1 MASSYG
7 VDESRIEARS
17 QPLPETAPAT
27 RGKSALGA
35 KQGRYYRPELDV
47 LRCIAFLMVFTSHI
61 PAIGP
66 ASHAFSLLGVVEESG
81 GTGVCVFFA
90 LSAFLIT
97 ELLLREKEETGTI
110 HRSAFFIRRILRIW
124 PLYFVAVAISVAVP
138 LVYHRWVAP
147 LHFVLP
153 YLLFSGNIA
162 TSALGAYPRNGMLA
176 PLWSISVEE
185 QFYLLWAFLLFWKG
199 RAGAWFAILGI
210 LPAAWAVDL
219 LIPWHG
225 GARDPNLWTNSL
237 SQFQYFA
244 LGALISLRFHRRPV
258 RITRLG
264 RIVVLA
270 SAGVFLFLAADPFHF
285 LFNVAPARPVTMLAG
300 YLCNDAACILLLVGM
315 LGANMPRFTY
325 PLRYLGKISYGMY
338 VFHYTLWIGMT
349 AVVVRLLHRQLAGV
363 LPELY
368 VAVLGLTIGISAFS
382 YRYFE
387 KAFLR
392 LKERYA
398 FVPSRPA

>member
-1 MASSYG
+1 MAQASQETQNEAGLLPAVETSLG
-7 VDESRIEARS
+7 VQGR
-17 QPLPETAPAT
+17 PALVS
-27 RGKSALGA
+27 KH
-35 KQGRYYRPELDV
+35 GRYYRPELDV

-61 PAIGP
+61 PATGP
-66 ASHAFSLLGVVEESG
+66 APSGFSLLTVVEESG

-97 ELLLREKEETGTI
+97 ELLLREQEETGTI
-110 HRSAFFIRRILRIW
+110 HRSAFYVRRILRIW
-124 PLYFVAVAISVAVP
+124 PLYFVAVAVSVAVP
-138 LVYHRWVAP
+138 FVYQRWVAP

-185 QFYLLWAFLLFWKG
+185 QFYLLWPLLLFWKG
-199 RAGAWFAILGI
+199 RSGAWFAILGI
-210 LPAAWAVDL
+210 LPLAWAVDL
-219 LIPWHG
+219 FISWHG

-244 LGALISLRFHRRPV
+244 LGALISLYFHRRPV
-258 RITRLG
+258 NLTRLG
-264 RIVVLA
+264 RVAMLA
-270 SAGVFLFLAADPFHF
+270 GASVFLFLAADPFHF
-285 LFNVAPARPVTMLAG
+285 LFDMAPERPVTILAG

-315 LGANMPRFTY
+315 LGARMPRFTN

-349 AVVVRLLHRQLAGV
+349 GVVVRLLHRQLAGV
-363 LPELY
+363 LPEIY
-368 VAVLGLTIGISAFS
+368 FTVLALTIGVSALS
-382 YRYFE
+382 YHYFE
-387 KAFLR
+387 RSFLR
-392 LKERYA
+392 LKERFA
-398 FVPSRPA
+398 FVLSRPT